1 MKGGEDMN
9 STVVS
14 TLLMILMLAVFYAA
28 ILIPENKRKKKYAS
42 MLNRLKVNDEVL
54 TKGGIIGRVVNI
66 QDKFIILQTGPDRIR
81 VKIDKN
87 GILNTINEKEE
98 VKEDKEVKSEEKKES

>member
-1 MKGGEDMN
+1 
-9 STVVS
+9 
-14 TLLMILMLAVFYAA
+14 MLG
-28 ILIPENKRKKKYAS
+28 
-42 MLNRLKVNDEVL
+42 RLKVNDEVL
-54 TKGGIIGRVVNI
+54 TKGGIIGRIVNI

-98 VKEDKEVKSEEKKES
+98 VKEVKSEEKKES

>member
-1 MKGGEDMN
+1 MN

-14 TLLMILMLAVFYAA
+14 TLLMILMLAVFYAV
-28 ILIPENKRKKKYAS
+28 ILIPENKRKKRYAS
-42 MLNRLKVNDEVL
+42 MLGRLKVNDEVL
-54 TKGGIIGRVVNI
+54 TKGGIIGRIVNI

-98 VKEDKEVKSEEKKES
+98 VKEVKSEEKKES